1 MAAKI
6 TLVVASLVGISHA
19 SNIGERCPLNLRGGC
34 GFLGV
39 YGSVLDPIALRMKT
53 LKLQRLIRHRGPD
66 GSGIHVIK
74 AKEEGRSHAVAHE
87 RLAIVGVMDDPQLKS
102 EMKSDQHPHLHTL
115 SGNQPLYSFDGTKSL
130 SVNGEI
136 YNYKALQKLVKS
148 KEPFRT
154 ASDCEV
160 IVHLYDEIG
169 EGVAEMLDGDFAFV
183 IMDEKNSE
191 IYAARDPMGVNS
203 MYIGWGGDGSVWF
216 SSEMKCLLNDCTRVE
231 QFPPGNYWSSKT
243 RSFTQY
249 YKPAWV
255 SVASAQHKLDF
266 AVMRNKFIEAIDKRL
281 MTDVP
286 YGVLL
291 SGGLDSS
298 LVASCVVKM
307 CDRAGKPRPATFSI
321 GLKGSPDL
329 INARKVADYLGT
341 EHHEFHFTVQEGIDA
356 IQDVVYHLET
366 YDVTT
371 IRAGTPLFIL
381 SRKIKAMGVKM
392 VLSGEGADESLAGYL
407 YFHKAPNGR
416 ELHEECVRK
425 MFDLYKY
432 DCLRANKATMAWGL
446 EARVPFLD
454 KDFMEVSMGLNPE
467 SKLIHKGQKEQFIE
481 KWALR
486 AAFDTVD
493 EDGKPY
499 LPKEVLWRQKEQFSD
514 GVGYAWIDGLKEH
527 ANKVVDDYLFSIR
540 AERFPYNTPSTKEA
554 YYGRMLFEQHFPQS
568 PAAGTV
574 PGGPSVACS
583 TAKAIEWDEA
593 WKAAAAAGS
602 MLDQSGRA
610 VAGVHDSAT
619 KVF

>member
-1 MAAKI
+1 MILNMAAKI

-266 AVMRNKFIEAIDKRL
+266 AVMRNKCAH
-281 MTDVP
+281 P
-286 YGVLL
+286 
-291 SGGLDSS
+291 
-298 LVASCVVKM
+298 ASREHTHTHTTSTM
-307 CDRAGKPRPATFSI
+307 RPS
-321 GLKGSPDL
+321 
-329 INARKVADYLGT
+329 
-341 EHHEFHFTVQEGIDA
+341 
-356 IQDVVYHLET
+356 
-366 YDVTT
+366 
-371 IRAGTPLFIL
+371 
-381 SRKIKAMGVKM
+381 
-392 VLSGEGADESLAGYL
+392 
-407 YFHKAPNGR
+407 
-416 ELHEECVRK
+416 ELR
-425 MFDLYKY
+425 Y
-432 DCLRANKATMAWGL
+432 LRAMLCVCACAC
-446 EARVPFLD
+446 
-454 KDFMEVSMGLNPE
+454 
-467 SKLIHKGQKEQFIE
+467 
-481 KWALR
+481 
-486 AAFDTVD
+486 
-493 EDGKPY
+493 
-499 LPKEVLWRQKEQFSD
+499 
-514 GVGYAWIDGLKEH
+514 EH
-527 ANKVVDDYLFSIR
+527 AHSSQSLSLHTYASSI
-540 AERFPYNTPSTKEA
+540 
-554 YYGRMLFEQHFPQS
+554 
-568 PAAGTV
+568 V
-574 PGGPSVACS
+574 
-583 TAKAIEWDEA
+583 
-593 WKAAAAAGS
+593 
-602 MLDQSGRA
+602 
-610 VAGVHDSAT
+610 
-619 KVF
+619 